1 MLNTTTHA
9 DMGTSAHMCN
19 DNAQPRSKPTLLQS
33 LGNCV
38 LRTVH
43 AIALS
48 IQKTAPLLSAML
60 SRFPRTIGTLVLGS
74 ILLILLNSVPFIG
87 GALMYIGIILIV
99 AGGIVSL
106 YIDTIDYF
114 NERRMKNTLRQTVD
128 SFRSAMTDGDHHAST
143 DSPTNRPDV
152 HI

>member
-9 DMGTSAHMCN
+9 DMGTSAHTRN
-19 DNAQPRSKPTLLQS
+19 TSAQPRSKPTLLQS

-43 AIALS
+43 AVAVS
-48 IQKTAPLLSAML
+48 IQKTAPLLSDML

-74 ILLILLNSVPFIG
+74 VLLVLLSSVPVIG

-99 AGGIVSL
+99 VGGIVSL
-106 YIDTIDYF
+106 YTDTMDYF
-114 NERRMKNTLRQTVD
+114 NECRLKNSISRTLD
-128 SFRSAMTDGDHHAST
+128 SFRNAMNGGDQHANFDGTDNSA
-143 DSPTNRPDV
+143 DV
-152 HI
+152 H